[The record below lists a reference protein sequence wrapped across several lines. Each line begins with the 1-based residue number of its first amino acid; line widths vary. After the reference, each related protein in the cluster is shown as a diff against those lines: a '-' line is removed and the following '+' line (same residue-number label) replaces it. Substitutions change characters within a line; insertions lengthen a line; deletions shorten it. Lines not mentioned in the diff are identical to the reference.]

1 MRTEPT
7 SMPTAP
13 VSLPTSPANPDQVAA
28 ALPRRAGA
36 AASADRA
43 PAEAARPGAPSAA
56 DLRKAVEQ
64 ANQQL
69 DEKSSELSF
78 QLDDDTGSV
87 VVKLVDTK
95 TKEVLRQ
102 IPSPEALAIAK
113 ALAEQD
119 KRGAL
124 LRADA

>member
-13 VSLPTSPANPDQVAA
+13 VSLPASPAGSDPAGA
-28 ALPRRAGA
+28 ALPRRPAA

-43 PAEAARPGAPSAA
+43 PAEAARPSAPSAA
-56 DLRKAVEQ
+56 ELRKAVEQ
-64 ANQQL
+64 ANRQL

-78 QLDDDTGSV
+78 QLDDETGSV